1 MPVTLS
7 LKCLLTR
14 KILINQNVNGLRT
27 ISTIGTPSSSPI
39 LNHRKNVRFSNLGVD
54 GNLKFPYNA
63 ILNHEL
69 SSMASKSTEFTKSN
83 HTFTGHNVI
92 VEGKKIHFE
101 KAGNGSH
108 IILLM
113 PGAIG
118 TGKTDFLPQLNGL
131 NPDLFTIIAWDP
143 PGYGDS
149 RPPEKDFNN
158 FYANDA
164 AMASKFMKVLNYHR
178 YSVMGW
184 SGGGITAMI
193 LAANDGISSI
203 QKLIIWGS
211 NAYVNEEDR
220 SAVERV
226 RDPKTCWSES
236 FRNVFINIYGEEEF
250 YSLWSRWVS
259 YYMTLDDICKKDLS
273 KIDCPVLILHGDLD
287 PMVAPEHPLYL
298 VNNIPN
304 ATLYRFPKGKHN
316 IHQRYA
322 EEFNKLCE
330 DFLTS
335 K

>member
-1 MPVTLS
+1 M
-7 LKCLLTR
+7 
-14 KILINQNVNGLRT
+14 
-27 ISTIGTPSSSPI
+27 
-39 LNHRKNVRFSNLGVD
+39 D
-54 GNLKFPYNA
+54 GNLKFPYNS

-164 AMASKFMKVLNYHR
+164 AMASKFMKVL
-178 YSVMGW
+178 SSEFLFVLV
-184 SGGGITAMI
+184 I
-193 LAANDGISSI
+193 LFLIQLFLGSKLSSLFGYGLVRWRNHSND
-203 QKLIIWGS
+203 
-211 NAYVNEEDR
+211 
-220 SAVERV
+220 
-226 RDPKTCWSES
+226 TC
-236 FRNVFINIYGEEEF
+236 
-250 YSLWSRWVS
+250 
-259 YYMTLDDICKKDLS
+259 CK
-273 KIDCPVLILHGDLD
+273 
-287 PMVAPEHPLYL
+287 
-298 VNNIPN
+298 
-304 ATLYRFPKGKHN
+304 
-316 IHQRYA
+316 
-322 EEFNKLCE
+322 
-330 DFLTS
+330 
-335 K
+335 